1 MKRIL
6 LLALFALG
14 VGTLSAQNC
23 IVVDS
28 EKIFKSIDAYNEAI
42 TELDRLAEEYQ
53 KLVDAKFEAV
63 EQLYQTYVAQRASL
77 SASSRQTREE
87 AILSQERAAQQYQEG
102 IFGKEGTLMK
112 RRKELIEPIQKRVFA
127 AIESYAA
134 QTGADAVIDSSNN
147 PTLLYTAPRVERTQ
161 QIIAL
166 LAK

>member
-6 LLALFALG
+6 LLVLFALG

-42 TELDRLAEEYQ
+42 SELDRLAEEYQ

-63 EQLYQTYVAQRASL
+63 EQLYQNYVAQRASL
-77 SASSRQTREE
+77 SASSRQSRED
-87 AILSQERAAQQYQEG
+87 AILAQERAAQEYQEG

-112 RRKELIEPIQKRVFA
+112 RRLELIAPIQQRVFA
-127 AIESYAA
+127 AIEAYANQA
-134 QTGADAVIDSSNN
+134 GAAAVIDSANN
-147 PTLLYTAPRVERTQ
+147 PTLLYTDPAAERTQ
-161 QIIAL
+161 QVIAL
-166 LAK
+166 LR